1 MKPEFSLETPV
12 QFLKSVGPARA
23 RGLSRL
29 GLETVGDLL
38 AHYPHRYFDRTTA
51 VPVGRIAE
59 GKEVTVVAE
68 VLTTNERR
76 TRRGGSIQTVTVGDD
91 TGVLFCIWFNQSYLL
106 KQLRAGQRLMV
117 SGLARCHN
125 GRMQLTHPDFELAVT
140 ANKEKNT
147 VGLHTGR
154 VVPVYGLT
162 AGIGQHWL
170 RALVFQALQRLTSE
184 GNGIKETLPTKI
196 LRDRKL
202 CSAITAT
209 SDIHF
214 PANGSALEMA
224 RHRLKYQEGFFIQ
237 LLMAW
242 RRGQNQD
249 LPGVRLE
256 KPGDLTKRLVDDLP
270 FTMTGAQRR
279 VLVEIL
285 ADLRSGRVMH
295 RLVQG
300 DVGCGKTLV
309 AFIACLFVV
318 EQGYQAVMMAPTEVL
333 ARQHGHTLAKWASP
347 LGVTVET
354 LTGSTPSA
362 ERRRILSGVGSGE
375 VDLLMGTHAVIQKDV
390 RVPRL
395 ALSVI
400 DEQHRFGVR
409 QRGKSTTSGE
419 VTDQS
424 HVLVM
429 SATPIPRSL
438 ALTLYGDLDL
448 SLIDELP
455 TGRGATHTEIVR
467 SADEARVWQ
476 GCRRELSAGR
486 QVFVVHPVI
495 DETEGQDLKA
505 ATVEF
510 ERVSRTV
517 FSEWRVALL
526 HGRLKSSEKQEIM
539 TRFSAGEIQVLVATT
554 VVEVGIDVPN
564 ATAMVIH
571 NPERFGLAQLHQLRG
586 RIGRGSG
593 AATCYLLCD
602 GYLSDDSY
610 QRISFFASNHD
621 GFALAEQDLRT
632 RGPGEA
638 WGTRQH
644 GAPGFQL
651 LNPIEDADLIRICHE
666 DSRRVLE
673 LDPGLKSSSGQRLQE
688 ALAMHIGR
696 HQNELAG

>member
-12 QFLKSVGPARA
+12 QFLKSVGPVRA

-38 AHYPHRYFDRTTA
+38 AHYPHRYFDRTTT
-51 VPVGRIAE
+51 VQVGRIVE
-59 GKEVTVVAE
+59 GKEVTVLAE

-76 TRRGGSIQTVTVGDD
+76 TRRGGSIQTVTLGDD
-91 TGVLFCIWFNQSYLL
+91 TGVLFCIWFNQRFLL
-106 KQLRAGQRLMV
+106 KQFRAGQRVMV
-117 SGLARCHN
+117 SGLAQRHN
-125 GRMQLTHPDFELAVT
+125 GRLQLTHPDFELVVPQ
-140 ANKEKNT
+140 NKEENT
-147 VGLHTGR
+147 GGLHTGR
-154 VVPVYGLT
+154 MVPVYGLT

-170 RALVFQALQRLTSE
+170 RGLVFQALERLTTE
-184 GNGIKETLPTKI
+184 GSGFKEMLPQKL
-196 LRDRKL
+196 LRERKL
-202 CSAITAT
+202 CSAGTACR
-209 SDIHF
+209 DIHF
-214 PANGSALEMA
+214 PADRPALEAA

-242 RRGQNQD
+242 RRGENQD
-249 LPGVRLE
+249 VPGVRLN

-270 FTMTGAQRR
+270 FTLTGAQRR
-279 VLVEIL
+279 VLGEIL

-318 EQGYQAVMMAPTEVL
+318 EQGYQSVMMAPTEVL
-333 ARQHGHTLAKWASP
+333 ARQHGQTLVKWASP

-354 LTGSTPSA
+354 LTGSTPAA
-362 ERRRILSGVGSGE
+362 ERRSILSAVASAE
-375 VDLLMGTHAVIQKDV
+375 VDLLVGTHAVIQNDV

-409 QRGKSTTSGE
+409 QRGKSASSGE
-419 VTDQS
+419 MTDQS

-448 SLIDELP
+448 SLIDEVP
-455 TGRGATHTEIVR
+455 SGRGAINTEIIR
-467 SADEARVWQ
+467 SADEGRVWQ
-476 GCRRELSAGR
+476 GCRRELSAGH
-486 QVFVVHPVI
+486 QIFVVHPVI
-495 DETEGQDLKA
+495 EETEGQDLKA

-510 ERVSRTV
+510 ERVSREV
-517 FSEWRVALL
+517 FPEWRVALL

-539 TRFSAGEIQVLVATT
+539 SGFSAGEIQVLVATT

-564 ATAMVIH
+564 ATAMVIQ

-586 RIGRGSG
+586 RIGRGTG
-593 AATCYLLCD
+593 ASTCYLLCD
-602 GYLSDDSY
+602 GFLSDDSF
-610 QRISFFASNHD
+610 QRISFFAANHD

-651 LNPIEDADLIRICHE
+651 LNPLADADLIRVCHE
-666 DSRRVLE
+666 DSRRILK

-688 ALAMHIGR
+688 ALATHHGR
-696 HQNELAG
+696 HQSELAG